1 MTCLQ
6 LIHPYL
12 PWYLYVPCWYACQ
25 HAEKHC
31 LPALQILQNINAA
44 CAVTWH
50 LFVMV
55 TVLVSEPLTTIWMLQ
70 VLSQVLV
77 SPLVQ
82 EYVAVKK
89 EWMKQKLWK
98 QDDFI
103 EVRDDSCSEEM
114 KPKII
119 EALHT
124 FLEM

>member
-1 MTCLQ
+1 MPL
-6 LIHPYL
+6 L
-12 PWYLYVPCWYACQ
+12 A
-25 HAEKHC
+25 
-31 LPALQILQNINAA
+31 
-44 CAVTWH
+44 
-50 LFVMV
+50 
-55 TVLVSEPLTTIWMLQ
+55 TVFRSQQQATLHILQ

-77 SPLVQ
+77 PPLVQ

-103 EVRDDSCSEEM
+103 EVLDESCDAEM

-119 EALHT
+119 EAVHT

>member
-1 MTCLQ
+1 
-6 LIHPYL
+6 
-12 PWYLYVPCWYACQ
+12 
-25 HAEKHC
+25 
-31 LPALQILQNINAA
+31 
-44 CAVTWH
+44 
-50 LFVMV
+50 MV
-55 TVLVSEPLTTIWMLQ
+55 TVLVSKPLTTIWMLQ